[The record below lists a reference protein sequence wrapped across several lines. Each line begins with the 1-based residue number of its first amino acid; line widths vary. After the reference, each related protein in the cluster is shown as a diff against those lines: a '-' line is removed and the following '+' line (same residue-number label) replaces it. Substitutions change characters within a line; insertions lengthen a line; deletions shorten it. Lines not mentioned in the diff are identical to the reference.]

1 MKRFYSISFPV
12 LIAMLGSLVVILI
25 ELENVGAQ
33 QPASL
38 NDTTNANIN
47 FTRMFEEKYP
57 DKEAQT
63 AVGQALGGQSPLKN
77 QTVYVR
83 YESPTTLVIK
93 GDLLRQGEFNSD
105 LWEAQ
110 DMLKNQYGFK
120 LQQVFTNE
128 RGKGTSVYLLM
139 TK

>member
-1 MKRFYSISFPV
+1 M
-12 LIAMLGSLVVILI
+12 LIAMLGSVVIAL
-25 ELENVGAQ
+25 ELENVDAQ
-33 QPASL
+33 QSTSL
-38 NDTTNANIN
+38 TDTTNANLN
-47 FTRMFEEKYP
+47 FTRMFQEKYP
-57 DKEAQT
+57 DKGAQT
-63 AVGQALGGQSPLKN
+63 TLGQALGGQSPLN

-93 GDLLRQGEFNSD
+93 GDLIRPGGEFNSD

>member
-1 MKRFYSISFPV
+1 V
-12 LIAMLGSLVVILI
+12 LIAMLGSVVVVLD
-25 ELENVGAQ
+25 ELETVDAQ

-38 NDTTNANIN
+38 TNTTNANLN
-47 FTRMFEEKYP
+47 FTRMFQEKYP
-57 DKEAQT
+57 DKGAQT
-63 AVGQALGGQSPLKN
+63 TVGQALGSQSSLKN

-93 GDLLRQGEFNSD
+93 GDLIRPGGEFNSD

>member
-1 MKRFYSISFPV
+1 M
-12 LIAMLGSLVVILI
+12 LITMLGSVVIALL
-25 ELENVGAQ
+25 ELENVDAQ
-33 QPASL
+33 QPTSL
-38 NDTTNANIN
+38 TDTTNANLN
-47 FTRMFEEKYP
+47 FTRMFQEKYP
-57 DKEAQT
+57 DKGAQT
-63 AVGQALGGQSPLKN
+63 TLGQPLGGQSPLKN

-93 GDLLRQGEFNSD
+93 GDLIRSGGEFNSD